1 MAKENTRCRS
11 HKKIFLPSQ
20 VQTKVFLKAE
30 TINYLGC
37 FLGKNCSHINC
48 SISQPSSNKSLF
60 LRPACCLCLLEK
72 TIHLATSLRDFASK
86 ITQSQIFCKAK
97 KVCTALQNWSIT
109 NGTTVTENKYI
120 CTYIEIAVYKVIIG
134 LNLFYL

>member
-1 MAKENTRCRS
+1 MDPTKIVQDVEVI
-11 HKKIFLPSQ
+11 KKNFLLFTSPDKSL
-20 VQTKVFLKAE
+20 FEGAE

-60 LRPACCLCLLEK
+60 LRPAACACLEK

-86 ITQSQIFCKAK
+86 IT
-97 KVCTALQNWSIT
+97 
-109 NGTTVTENKYI
+109 
-120 CTYIEIAVYKVIIG
+120 
-134 LNLFYL
+134 